1 MTRLRD
7 DSRSRRGR
15 ASGVSAQGSATR
27 FSNPAVCETLRS
39 DLQTVRHP
47 VPIPCPVS
55 RGLVARWP
63 RVREGFAPAAEAFSK
78 SVLGSLFL
86 PTPTL
91 WYLSQL
97 GESSVFGSDLG
108 GLRLPVSR
116 CRNYRGRQTS
126 EPKRVVNR
134 EALRYRANTVEGG
147 DDHGVDG

>member
-1 MTRLRD
+1 MVFPT
-7 DSRSRRGR
+7 S
-15 ASGVSAQGSATR
+15 GSAAR
-27 FSNPAVCETLRS
+27 FSNPAVCGTVGS

-86 PTPTL
+86 LTPTL
-91 WYLSQL
+91 GKLSQL
-97 GESSVFGSDLG
+97 AMLLIFGWGIG

-116 CRNYRGRQTS
+116 CRNYRDRQTS
-126 EPKRVVNR
+126 EPERVANR
-134 EALRYRANTVEGG
+134 EALR
-147 DDHGVDG
+147 